1 MEAPLTGGLGQGSQV
16 TQGAREA
23 GVSRSGLGAL
33 LGWGVG
39 SVCVTR
45 FVAPRKALPLTLAA
59 CYRVAIH
66 GGGGGRLGSAT
77 RLPSSRSLSLCYRPL
92 GSLSCTRGG
101 SWLPPTSGRLCRS
114 QP

>member
-1 MEAPLTGGLGQGSQV
+1 MEAPLTGGLGQGSHV

-45 FVAPRKALPLTLAA
+45 FVAPRKALPLPLDA

-66 GGGGGRLGSAT
+66 GGGVVWAVPPVPLLVAASASAT
-77 RLPSSRSLSLCYRPL
+77 GPS
-92 GSLSCTRGG
+92 GA
-101 SWLPPTSGRLCRS
+101 
-114 QP
+114 

>member
-66 GGGGGRLGSAT
+66 GGGGVVWAVPPVSLLVAASASAT
-77 RLPSSRSLSLCYRPL
+77 GPS
-92 GSLSCTRGG
+92 GA
-101 SWLPPTSGRLCRS
+101 
-114 QP
+114 